1 MVARRAHNP
10 EVVRFKSHLRNQ
22 KENHPTG
29 WFFFLLAA
37 FGGWDL
43 SLTAFGTKAR
53 PPPLSAEC
61 RANNLQPKRKGLS
74 ILFAMVD
81 TTKQGEVKQG
91 CALRAIRL
99 CDWCGGR
106 VVQILVPFPKH
117 SRPTAQAELARGAP
131 CFGYTLEKTV
141 PRTVFSSLTP
151 QPKTKAVHW
160 TAFCFWNDVC
170 PCGQVMLP
178 SAVMFTT

>member
-53 PPPLSAEC
+53 PPPLAAEC

-74 ILFAMVD
+74 ILFATVD
-81 TTKQGEVKQG
+81 GTKQGVCRAECTRSVEATADDYATAAEGREVNGQS
-91 CALRAIRL
+91 RMP
-99 CDWCGGR
+99 
-106 VVQILVPFPKH
+106 VP
-117 SRPTAQAELARGAP
+117 TN
-131 CFGYTLEKTV
+131 Y
-141 PRTVFSSLTP
+141 SLH
-151 QPKTKAVHW
+151 A
-160 TAFCFWNDVC
+160 
-170 PCGQVMLP
+170 
-178 SAVMFTT
+178 